1 MKKLTILCFFLSSL
15 IFSQDF
21 NSVWNNGFKT
31 TSSDGDFKLKFGGR
45 IMYDY
50 AFWNTNFNGT
60 KESFNGSEFRRVR
73 LFNSGQVYKNVKYK
87 IQFDFAGEEVSFKD
101 VYMEITKVP
110 FVGNIKIGHFKEPFR
125 LEALTSSKYIT
136 FMERGL
142 PIAFSPERNVGL
154 MLHNSFLDNKLSIQA
169 GIFQHGLNQGPQNDG
184 DGDFGDNRKI
194 TSRITF
200 LPINK
205 NDQLLHLG
213 IGFSNRKWSD
223 NTYSVST
230 RPENHL
236 GNKLITAGVSNVEYT
251 NLLGTVIA
259 WVIGPLSIQGEY
271 VITSVNANETIN
283 LTSYYGQ
290 ISYFITGE
298 NRQYKN
304 SLAGFDRVSPSKN
317 MGDGGLG
324 ALELAARYSSMDLSE
339 AETGTGGILNDITLG
354 LNWHLNPCTRIM
366 FNYVIGKADV
376 NTPEIIG
383 DFSVDPGNSS
393 IYENTFQMRIQIDF

>member
-21 NSVWNNGFKT
+21 NSIWNNGFKT

-50 AFWNTNFNGT
+50 ALWNTNFNGT

-251 NLLGTVIA
+251 NLLGTEIA

>member
-1 MKKLTILCFFLSSL
+1 MKRLPIICFFISSL
-15 IFSQDF
+15 MFSQDF
-21 NSVWNNGFKT
+21 NSIWNNGFKT

-60 KESFNGSEFRRVR
+60 EESFNGSEFRRVR

-154 MLHNSFLDNKLSIQA
+154 MLHNSFMDNKLSIQA

-251 NLLGTVIA
+251 NLLGTEIA
-259 WVIGPLSIQGEY
+259 WVMGPLSIQGEY

-298 NRQYKN
+298 NRKYKN
-304 SLAGFDRVSPSKN
+304 SLAGFDRVSPSNN

-339 AETGTGGILNDITLG
+339 AETGTGGVLNDITLG

-366 FNYVIGKADV
+366 FNYVMGVADV
-376 NTPEIIG
+376 NSEDI
-383 DFSVDPGNSS
+383 N
-393 IYENTFQMRIQIDF
+393 ENTLQMRMQIDF